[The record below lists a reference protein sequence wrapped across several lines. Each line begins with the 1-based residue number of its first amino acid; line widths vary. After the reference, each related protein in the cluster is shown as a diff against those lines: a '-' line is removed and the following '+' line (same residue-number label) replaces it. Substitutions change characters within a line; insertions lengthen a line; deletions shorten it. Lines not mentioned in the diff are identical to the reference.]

1 VSFELGLAL
10 AVLAATGTSF
20 DHTELDRLLQRHV
33 AVGRVDYD
41 AFVRAPGFARYL
53 GTLGDAEPQALTP
66 RERLAFWINA
76 YNAYT
81 IRLIVGHGERES
93 IRNINRT
100 LGLFPLR
107 GPWRERLA
115 VVGGTAYTLDEIQ
128 AEIVALAPDEP
139 RVHFALVC
147 AARGAPP
154 LRGEAYQGE
163 LLEAQLADQARLFI
177 LGSPEKNR
185 VDVAE
190 GILWVSPVF
199 IEHRDQFGD
208 DTSIARF
215 IARYYPQGPE
225 RAALEEG
232 RLVLRQTPYDWRLNG
247 TAGRE

>member
-1 VSFELGLAL
+1 VSSELALAL
-10 AVLAATGTSF
+10 AVLAAGSGF
-20 DHTELDRLLQRHV
+20 DHTELDGLLQRHV

-41 AFVRAPGFARYL
+41 AFARAPGFARYL
-53 GTLGDAEPQALTP
+53 TALGKADPEALAP
-66 RERLAFWINA
+66 RERLALWIDA

-81 IRLIVGHGERES
+81 IRLIVAHGERES

-115 VVGGTAYTLDEIQ
+115 VVGGTAYTLDEIE
-128 AEIVALAPDEP
+128 AEIVALEPDEP
-139 RVHFALVC
+139 RVHFALAC

-154 LRGEAYQGE
+154 LRSEAYTGE

-177 LGSPEKNR
+177 LGSPDKNR
-185 VDVAE
+185 VDVVE

-199 IEHRDQFGD
+199 VEHREQFGGD
-208 DTSIARF
+208 DASIARF
-215 IARYYPQGPE
+215 IAGYYPPGPE
-225 RAALEEG
+225 RRALEEG